1 MRLRSGLV
9 AVLVI
14 LAVPGS
20 ARAQAPVFS
29 IEAAAAGV
37 LSTAPDADR
46 QYLLRA
52 IPQIDWGRA
61 VSPDWTFDITASLS
75 AATGATYLSGAKVS
89 GDSDVD
95 AHRVW
100 ARLATARFETRV
112 GLQQISFGSAAV
124 FRPLMWFDRLDARD
138 PLQFT
143 KGVYGVLTRY
153 VSAGNAS
160 VWAWALYGNDDPRGW
175 DTLNTKTDTPEFGG
189 RAQAPF
195 LGGEIAGSY
204 HHRVADTT
212 PFLPPGSPPES
223 AAENRVGFDG
233 KWDVGVG
240 VWFETS
246 LTHTDSTALRRAW
259 QPSWTVGADYTFGVG
274 SGLTLLGEQFYLD
287 PAVPALAPSAALELT
302 AVTATYPVGVANMLT
317 GAFYYEWRRDEAYR
331 FVEWRRTY
339 DHWRFHVIG
348 FWNPDQASAF
358 APGSQASALV
368 GKGMELVIVASY

>member
-1 MRLRSGLV
+1 MRLHSGLV
-9 AVLVI
+9 VSIVI
-14 LAVPGS
+14 LAAPGA

-37 LSTAPDADR
+37 LSTASDADR

-61 VSPDWTFDITASLS
+61 VSTDWTFDITASLS

-100 ARLATARFETRV
+100 ARLASARFEARV

-143 KGVYGVLTRY
+143 KGVYGALARY
-153 VSAGNAS
+153 VTAGNAS

-175 DTLNTKTDTPEFGG
+175 DALGTKADTPEFGG

-195 LGGEIAGSY
+195 LGGELAGSY
-204 HHRVADTT
+204 HHRVADIT
-212 PFLPPGSPPES
+212 PFLPPGSPPAS

-274 SGLTLLGEQFYLD
+274 SGLTLLAEQFYLD
-287 PAVPALAPSAALELT
+287 PAVPAFAPSAALELT

-317 GAFYYEWRRDEAYR
+317 GAFYYEWRRDDAYR

-348 FWNPDQASAF
+348 FWNPDQASPF
-358 APGSQASALV
+358 APGSQASALT
-368 GKGMELVIVASY
+368 GKGVELVIVASY

>member
-1 MRLRSGLV
+1 MSLWLGL
-9 AVLVI
+9 L
-14 LAVPGS
+14 PG
-20 ARAQAPVFS
+20 AAGAQAPVAS

-37 LSTAPDADR
+37 ISTASDADR

-61 VSPDWTFDITASLS
+61 LSPGWRVDLTASAS
-75 AATGATYLSGAKVS
+75 AATGATYLGGAKVS

-95 AHRVW
+95 AHRIWV
-100 ARLATARFETRV
+100 RLASAHFETRV
-112 GLQQISFGSAAV
+112 GLQQLSFGSATI

-143 KGVYGVLTRY
+143 RGVYGALARY

-175 DTLNTKTDTPEFGG
+175 DALGTASDTPEFGG
-189 RAQAPF
+189 RGQAPF

-204 HHRVADTT
+204 HHRTADTT
-212 PFLPPGSPPES
+212 PFLPPGSPPAS
-223 AAENRVGFDG
+223 ASENRVGVDG
-233 KWDVGVG
+233 KWDLGVG

-246 LTHTDSTALRRAW
+246 FTHTASTALRREW
-259 QPSWTVGADYTFGVG
+259 QPSWTIGADYTFGIG
-274 SGLTLLGEQFYLD
+274 AGLTLLGEQFYLD
-287 PAVPALAPSAALELT
+287 PAVPASAPAATLQLS

-317 GAFYYEWRRDEAYR
+317 GAFYYEWRRDDAYR
-331 FVEWRRTY
+331 FVEFRRTY

-348 FWNPDQASAF
+348 FWNPDKASPF
-358 APGSQASALV
+358 APGSQASALT
-368 GKGMELVIVASY
+368 GKGVELVVVASY

>member
-1 MRLRSGLV
+1 MRLHSGLV
-9 AVLVI
+9 VSIVI
-14 LAVPGS
+14 LAAPGA

-37 LSTAPDADR
+37 LSTASDADR

-52 IPQIDWGRA
+52 IPQIDWGKA
-61 VSPDWTFDITASLS
+61 VSTDWKFDITASLS
-75 AATGATYLSGAKVS
+75 AATGASYLSGAKVS

-100 ARLATARFETRV
+100 ARLASARFEARV

-143 KGVYGVLTRY
+143 KGVYGALARY
-153 VSAGNAS
+153 VTAGNAS

-175 DTLNTKTDTPEFGG
+175 DALGTKADTPEFGG

-195 LGGEIAGSY
+195 LGGELAGSY
-204 HHRVADTT
+204 HHRVADIT
-212 PFLPPGSPPES
+212 PFLPPGSPPAS

-240 VWFETS
+240 VWFETC

-274 SGLTLLGEQFYLD
+274 SGLTLLAEQFYLD
-287 PAVPALAPSAALELT
+287 PAVPAFAPSAALELT

-317 GAFYYEWRRDEAYR
+317 GAFYYEWRRDDAYR

-348 FWNPDQASAF
+348 FWNPDQASPF
-358 APGSQASALV
+358 APGSQASALT
-368 GKGMELVIVASY
+368 GKGVELVIVASY

>member
-1 MRLRSGLV
+1 MRLHRGLV
-9 AVLVI
+9 VSIVI
-14 LAVPGS
+14 LAAPGA

-37 LSTAPDADR
+37 LSTASDADR

-61 VSPDWTFDITASLS
+61 VSTDWKFDVTASLS

-100 ARLATARFETRV
+100 ARLASARFETRV

-143 KGVYGVLTRY
+143 KGVYGALARY
-153 VSAGNAS
+153 VTAGNAS

-175 DTLNTKTDTPEFGG
+175 DALGTKADTPEFGG

-195 LGGEIAGSY
+195 LGGELAGSY
-204 HHRVADTT
+204 HHRAADTT
-212 PFLPPGSPPES
+212 PFLPPGSPPDS
-223 AAENRVGFDG
+223 ARENRVGVDG
-233 KWDVGVG
+233 KWDLGVG

-246 LTHTDSTALRRAW
+246 FTHTASTALRREW

-287 PAVPALAPSAALELT
+287 PAVPAFAPPATLELT

-317 GAFYYEWRRDEAYR
+317 GALYYEWRRANAYR

-348 FWNPDQASAF
+348 FWNPDQASLF
-358 APGSQASALV
+358 APGSQASALT
-368 GKGMELVIVASY
+368 GKGVELVIVASY